1 MVIGRGSLVR
11 RNSGRSQR
19 KYQKICFP
27 DSKLSLSNNNTK
39 AINTNVLIIKRYMF
53 LPTRVTINVTL
64 TLAQRARKIYNGQN
78 PSDAKQKQSPTK
90 PT

>member
-1 MVIGRGSLVR
+1 
-11 RNSGRSQR
+11 
-19 KYQKICFP
+19 
-27 DSKLSLSNNNTK
+27 
-39 AINTNVLIIKRYMF
+39 MF